1 MVVQTPD
8 DFGGVERAVFDQ
20 VLTENECQDLIHLA
34 SMICHAAA
42 SLLVVMVIVWVF
54 MFVW

>member
-34 SMICHAAA
+34 SVSCIK
-42 SLLVVMVIVWVF
+42 IR
-54 MFVW
+54 

>member
-20 VLTENECQDLIHLA
+20 VLSENECQDLIHLA
-34 SMICHAAA
+34 SVSCHAVA

-54 MFVW
+54 VFI